1 MKFKLYALIVFFT
14 SVLISSTYAQKEMKI
29 LKQFNKTDSINVD
42 PYSFLPMQVGNF
54 WQYAFI
60 NEIVGEDLVVKDSI
74 LENGSKIFWLDNSL
88 GYLIDTNYNV
98 FLWHSSGQLQNMFY
112 LYKLNAKLG
121 EEWIV
126 WQYDSISTPTIRKV
140 EQVFTSE
147 YLGLETIFK
156 EVVEYA
162 RDPVWGDI
170 LLFKYLL
177 GAGLG
182 VVTKRKDS
190 MVEPPEYLYSAIING
205 DTLGTIVGV
214 QPELENLQPNSSE
227 LLQNYPN
234 PFNPNT
240 TISYVLNKPGLT
252 KLEIY
257 NLLGEK
263 IKTIVNLF
271 QSAGSYSYNI
281 DMSGLPSGIYM
292 YTLISN
298 NMISGKKMI
307 YLK

>member
-1 MKFKLYALIVFFT
+1 MKLKLYAILVLFT
-14 SVLISSTYAQKEMKI
+14 SVLMSSTYAQKEIKI

-42 PYSFLPMQVGNF
+42 PYSFYPMQVGNF

-74 LENGSKIFWLDNSL
+74 LENGSKLYWMNSGL

-98 FLWHSSGQLQNMFY
+98 FGWHPSGQIQNMY
-112 LYKLNAKLG
+112 LLYKLNAELG
-121 EEWIV
+121 QEWTM
-126 WQYDSISTPTIRKV
+126 WQYDPTFYTIIGKV
-140 EQVFTSE
+140 ENVYLAE
-147 YLGLETIFK
+147 YLSVVTIFK
-156 EVVEYA
+156 EIVEYT
-162 RDPVWGDI
+162 RDSIYGD
-170 LLFKYLL
+170 LLRHKYLL

-182 VVTKRKDS
+182 VVTKRNDS

-214 QPELENLQPNSSE
+214 QPELENLQPNSPE

-234 PFNPNT
+234 PFNPST

-263 IKTIVNLF
+263 IKTVVNLF

-281 DMSGLPSGIYM
+281 DMSEQPSGIYM
-292 YTLISN
+292 YTLIFN
-298 NMISGKKMI
+298 NIMSVKKMI